1 QQAFHQYADHWQPGK
16 GIAEPLLAQAKRGIV
31 SAALCGVAQSGGE
44 MAFWQAAAQALDINL
59 ALALT
64 RTAPEEKT
72 KCLIGKIFIIEP
84 IERIQGLDKGALKGC
99 IGVKGRWLNIFLLL

>member
-1 QQAFHQYADHWQPGK
+1 MPEAECQLLGVIKFSVQLDKLATIFQPHRQHRALQSAKPRQRQQAFHQYADHWQPGK

-31 SAALCGVAQSGGE
+31 FAALCGVAQSGGE

-64 RTAPEEKT
+64 RTA
-72 KCLIGKIFIIEP
+72 
-84 IERIQGLDKGALKGC
+84 
-99 IGVKGRWLNIFLLL
+99 